1 MASRE
6 LVYERALNTLRQWL
20 KDKVVDADDSFP
32 SEEALAARLRISRGT
47 VRKVLRVLEGEA
59 LIHVERTRGRRV
71 RGEGEV
77 SAGRASKAIVVL
89 GTSWRSQFDSEELE
103 GSVEDSC
110 VHTFRAQGQPVL
122 LIDAQHAAPEQALR
136 VLGHKPLGVVLT
148 QFVAEIPRW
157 HALMAEWRSAGV
169 PVVAHGNEPALAAFD
184 RVCSDHR
191 MGAYELTKRL
201 IAQGR
206 RRIVQVWTLPEAW
219 FVESK
224 TFSAG
229 RPQWLIERERG
240 YREAMTEVGLPVL
253 PAVNVPNMP
262 ERSGIPDLANLET
275 RARCCLGFLFQ
286 VLKDKNPA
294 DAILAINDAA
304 VFPVALACQMLERR
318 VPEQTAVA
326 GFDATWHTY
335 WEWGATGLQ
344 PHLTVKKHNYAVGQ
358 AMAELLLE
366 RIAGAKRADPILRCL
381 PVDIEAPA
389 QREDL
394 TKKRSTVQGAI
405 V

>member
-32 SEEALAARLRISRGT
+32 SEEALATRLRISRGT
-47 VRKVLRVLEGEA
+47 VRKVLRVLEEEA

-71 RGEGEV
+71 RSEGEV
-77 SAGRASKAIVVL
+77 SQGRAAKAIVVL
-89 GTSWRSQFDSEELE
+89 GTSWRSQSNIEELE

-110 VHTFRAQGQPVL
+110 VHTFRDQGQPVL

-148 QFVAEIPRW
+148 QYVAEIPRW
-157 HALMAEWRSAGV
+157 RALMAEWRSGGV

-206 RRIVQVWTLPEAW
+206 RKIVQVWTLPEAW
-219 FVESK
+219 FAEPK
-224 TFSAG
+224 IFAAG
-229 RPQWLIERERG
+229 RPYWLIERERG
-240 YREAMTEVGLPVL
+240 YREAMTEAGLPVL

-286 VLKDKNPA
+286 VLKEKNPV
-294 DAILAINDAA
+294 DAILALNDAA
-304 VFPVALACQMLERR
+304 VFPVASACQMLDRR
-318 VPEQTAVA
+318 VPEQTAIA

-344 PHLTVKKHNYAVGQ
+344 PQLTVKKHNYAVGR

-366 RIAGAKRADPILRCL
+366 RVAGAKRVEPVLRCL
-381 PVDIEAPA
+381 PVDVEAPA
-389 QREDL
+389 QREV
-394 TKKRSTVQGAI
+394 STHKLAAAERATV
-405 V
+405 